1 MLAVPGE
8 QTALLRLALFER
20 AEVPVDVLATQLP
33 SLAKN
38 LPVDRLD
45 ALAALGRKKL
55 AGNLDGQAATAQSLL
70 DALAQRGAAPGD
82 ALRAWGTDLAGQLL
96 VTPDKQ
102 TGWTFAALDGS
113 PSGKNPWTFQE
124 RPMAD
129 GQKGQLMSSHPLGEQ
144 LTGVLRSALF
154 AAPDKLRFYLAGHDG
169 TPDQPLGK
177 KNFVRLRDAGTNA
190 VLREVSPPRN
200 DTAQRIEWDLADL
213 KGKRVSVEVVDGDA
227 APAYAWLA
235 VGRFKPDLPEL
246 TLADP
251 AAASRRH
258 VLAAQ
263 LARTLRL
270 SALNPQLTAL
280 FVDVQGDPETR
291 LAAARALITCNGDPA
306 PVVAAISDA
315 ASPVALREQLAAA
328 VGEKPDAAPSLV
340 PALKAAPHLV
350 QKAIALAMA
359 GSQRGCGTLLDAVSA
374 GQASATLLRDK
385 SLADRIR
392 AAGLPGAED
401 RLAKLTANLP
411 PANEQTEKLLAARR
425 AGYHPEKSDVRRGA
439 DVFGRNCAVCH
450 RVGTTGAL
458 IGPQLD
464 GVGNRGLDRLVE
476 DILDPNRNVDAAF
489 RMQTITRKDGTV
501 LAGLFRRD
509 EGAQV
514 VFADFTGKEFNLP
527 KADIQAR
534 SESETSLMPPG
545 MSEIIPEA
553 EFYDL
558 LAFLLSQRATG
569 Q

>member
-1 MLAVPGE
+1 
-8 QTALLRLALFER
+8 
-20 AEVPVDVLATQLP
+20 
-33 SLAKN
+33 
-38 LPVDRLD
+38 
-45 ALAALGRKKL
+45 
-55 AGNLDGQAATAQSLL
+55 
-70 DALAQRGAAPGD
+70 
-82 ALRAWGTDLAGQLL
+82 
-96 VTPDKQ
+96 
-102 TGWTFAALDGS
+102 
-113 PSGKNPWTFQE
+113 
-124 RPMAD
+124 
-129 GQKGQLMSSHPLGEQ
+129 
-144 LTGVLRSALF
+144 
-154 AAPDKLRFYLAGHDG
+154 
-169 TPDQPLGK
+169 
-177 KNFVRLRDAGTNA
+177 
-190 VLREVSPPRN
+190 
-200 DTAQRIEWDLADL
+200 
-213 KGKRVSVEVVDGDA
+213 
-227 APAYAWLA
+227 
-235 VGRFKPDLPEL
+235 
-246 TLADP
+246 
-251 AAASRRH
+251 
-258 VLAAQ
+258 
-263 LARTLRL
+263 
-270 SALNPQLTAL
+270 
-280 FVDVQGDPETR
+280 VQGDPETR

-306 PVVAAISDA
+306 PVVAAIGDA

-328 VGEKPDAAPSLV
+328 VGERPDAAASLV

-534 SESETSLMPPG
+534 NESETSLMPPG

-569 Q
+569 QPANGLQQSRIRPSGCFRRCPHGGCRSQAGAATHGARRGIRALPTRDNCRTARARASERRRAHCGEDSCNPGCEADR